1 MHLKWNSMP
10 ASLRSIHWN
19 SMHEPF
25 LKLLNN
31 VCHVYWLVTV
41 FLKFIRMDWASLGD
55 VPQFILHLVLSRSSG
70 RCWAIRAAMRIHCK
84 C

>member
-1 MHLKWNSMP
+1 
-10 ASLRSIHWN
+10 
-19 SMHEPF
+19 MHEPF

-41 FLKFIRMDWASLGD
+41 FLKFIRMDWVSLGD

-70 RCWAIRAAMRIHCK
+70 HCWAIRAAMHIHIKGRDCVSGSGNK
-84 C
+84 TKVYVVYF

>member
-41 FLKFIRMDWASLGD
+41 FLKFIRMDWASLGW
-55 VPQFILHLVLSRSSG
+55 VWPPSLILHLVP
-70 RCWAIRAAMRIHCK
+70 K
-84 C
+84 E